1 MMQERRLRRLS
12 YLGLVV
18 LLPVTLWTDARED
31 VVDSWHRHAFKPIDV
46 APGSVAQFTG
56 LQWRL
61 LSMEQKNNVT
71 PDRTEITVRIQ
82 VEPATKDAVKALGSC
97 EPYLE
102 DASGQRWSSLPSNYR
117 QISCSGLAFRDEALG
132 GSNAVITERFVV
144 PRARSKELALAIVI
158 PDVRPRYLR
167 FQRAPE

>member
-1 MMQERRLRRLS
+1 MMNERRIRRLS

-18 LLPVTLWTDARED
+18 LLPVALWTDARED

-46 APGSVAQFTG
+46 APESAAQFTG

-71 PDRTEITVRIQ
+71 PDRSEITVRIQ
-82 VEPATKDAVKALGSC
+82 VEPVTKDAVKPLGRC
-97 EPYLE
+97 APYLE
-102 DASGQRWSSLPSNYR
+102 DASGQRWSPLPSNYR
-117 QISCSGLAFRDEALG
+117 QISCSGLAFRDDAIG
-132 GSNAVITERFVV
+132 GGNAVITERFVV
-144 PRARSKELALAIVI
+144 PRARAKELTLAIVI
-158 PDVRPRYLR
+158 PDARPQYLR